1 MASVDGK
8 RPSWLVWAFAAVG
21 VIAVVALVW
30 GAFAGQQSDE
40 QSGQQQTQSQQA
52 EAAEQLESLQR
63 REPGDPLAKGS
74 PDAPVV
80 MIKYEDFRCPYCAK
94 AATDIEPELVERYVD
109 DGTLRIEWRDF
120 PIFGEQSNA
129 MAKAGRAAAEQD
141 KFWEFHDAAYEIGA
155 SEGQGHPDFPD
166 ERIQEVARSAG
177 VPDME
182 QFNATRNSPEVKK
195 AIEPDIREGQRIGV
209 TSTPTFVING
219 QAILGAQPKEQFI
232 KMIEAEK
239 EKA

>member
-1 MASVDGK
+1 MGGK
-8 RPSWLVWAFAAVG
+8 RSSWLVWVFAAVG
-21 VIAVVALVW
+21 VLAVVALVW
-30 GAFAGQQSDE
+30 GAFAGQQSD
-40 QSGQQQTQSQQA
+40 QQGGQQQQARSQQA
-52 EAAEQLESLQR
+52 QAAEQLESLQR

-74 PDAPVV
+74 PEAPVV

-94 AATDIEPELVERYVD
+94 AATDIEPELVKRYVD

-120 PIFGEQSNA
+120 PIFGEQSYA
-129 MAKAGRAAAEQD
+129 MARAGRAAAEQG
-141 KFWEFHDAAYEIGA
+141 KFWQFHDAAYEIGA
-155 SEGQGHPDFPD
+155 REGQGHPDFPA
-166 ERIQEVARSAG
+166 ERIREVARNAG

-182 QFNATRNSPEVKK
+182 QFNATRNSPEVMQ
-195 AIEPDIREGQRIGV
+195 AIDRDLREGQRIGV

-232 KMIEAEK
+232 EVIEAEK